1 MQIMTSVVGLD
12 LGSHTIKA
20 VELRQT
26 LRGVEPAQLR
36 IQPRPTLDSPLT
48 ELLPRFFR
56 MHELPTERI
65 IASVPGDRLSVRRM
79 EFPFRDRKRLAQAV
93 PFEVEAETPFDLD
106 EVLVDWE
113 LSGSDR
119 DHSQL
124 TVCIAPRNAVA
135 TRLDELSEA
144 GCQPRILEA
153 EGVVLANLAP
163 IFDWDETRLI
173 ADIGHQKTTF
183 CIVRD
188 GVPLAARTI
197 ALGGR
202 HLTEGLAL
210 DHGVEFAEA
219 EGTKCEDGVFSSGF
233 NSNSPRALE
242 VLDRLAREAMRTIES
257 IDGVRGGS
265 GAQQVSGIAL
275 VGGSARLHRLDEY
288 LTERTGIPSARPQ
301 ISPDGD
307 SAALLAAGDPA
318 LFAAALALA
327 LRGTSRGKTRTN
339 FRQEEFGYKT
349 DLRNYLGKDL
359 RPTAMLA
366 GGVAALALAG
376 SVTALTLESRRADY
390 ANAEI
395 GRLYSQ
401 AVPGTAPP
409 SNPVRSLTEQIEQ
422 ARELADFLGV
432 YGGNHS
438 AFNLLG
444 ELSRRVPS
452 DLDVRFDEVNIS
464 GRVIRIKVSAK
475 TFEAS
480 ERLTRAIASAPP
492 FESAEVTGSI
502 ETKKGGSKIFTVAI
516 SLTGSS
522 GAPS

>member
-1 MQIMTSVVGLD
+1 MQILTSVVGLD

-26 LRGVEPAQLR
+26 LRDVEPAQLR
-36 IQPRPTLDSPLT
+36 VHPRPAGGAPLS

-56 MHELPTERI
+56 MHQLPTERI
-65 IASVPGDRLSVRRM
+65 VACVPGDRLSVRRM

-93 PFEVEAETPFDLD
+93 PFEVEAETPFDLS

-113 LSGSDR
+113 LVGGDR
-119 DHSQL
+119 DHAQL
-124 TVCIAPRNAVA
+124 TVCIAPRSVVA
-135 TRLDELSEA
+135 ARLAELAEA

-163 IFDWDETRLI
+163 AFGWSDTRLI
-173 ADIGHQKTTF
+173 ADIGHQRTSF
-183 CIVRD
+183 CVVRD
-188 GVPLAARTI
+188 GVPLSARTI

-202 HLTEGLAL
+202 HITEAVAQ
-210 DHGVEFAEA
+210 DHGVEFDEAEA
-219 EGTKCEDGVFSSGF
+219 TKCEDGIFSRGF
-233 NSNSPRALE
+233 DSTSPRALG
-242 VLDRLAREAMRTIES
+242 VLDRLAREAVRTIES
-257 IDGVRGGS
+257 VAGVLGGGGS
-265 GAQQVSGIAL
+265 QKIAGIAL

-288 LTERTGIPSARPQ
+288 LSERTGIPAARPQ
-301 ISPDGD
+301 VPPEGEG
-307 SAALLAAGDPA
+307 AALLAAGDPA
-318 LFAAALALA
+318 LFAPALALA
-327 LRGTSRGKTRTN
+327 LRGTARGKTRTN
-339 FRQEEFGYKT
+339 FRQEEFGYRT
-349 DLRNYLGKDL
+349 DLRNLFGRDL

-366 GGVAALALAG
+366 GGVAAIALVSGAT
-376 SVTALTLESRRADY
+376 SMAIDSRRADS
-390 ANAEI
+390 ANIEVA
-395 GRLYSQ
+395 RLYSA
-401 AVPGTAPP
+401 AVPGAELPA
-409 SNPVRSLTEQIEQ
+409 NPVRALADRIDE

-444 ELSRRVPS
+444 ELSRRVPQ
-452 DLDVRFDEVNIS
+452 DLDIQFDEVNIA

-480 ERLTRAIASAPP
+480 ERLTRAIAASPP

-502 ETKKGGSKIFTVAI
+502 ETKKGGSKAFTVAI

-522 GAPS
+522 RAPS

>member
-26 LRGVEPAQLR
+26 LRGVETAQLR
-36 IQPRPTLDSPLT
+36 IHPRPTPDGPLT

-56 MHELPTERI
+56 MHQLPTDRVI
-65 IASVPGDRLSVRRM
+65 SAVPGDRLSVRRM

-93 PFEVEAETPFDLD
+93 PFEVEAETPFDLA

-113 LSGSDR
+113 LIGGDR
-119 DHSQL
+119 DHAQL
-124 TVCIAPRNAVA
+124 TVCIAPRTIVA
-135 TRLDELSEA
+135 ARLDELAEA

-153 EGVVLANLAP
+153 EGVVLANLAAA
-163 IFDWDETRLI
+163 FGWTDTRLVV
-173 ADIGHQKTTF
+173 DVGHQRTSF
-183 CIVRD
+183 CVVRD
-188 GVPLAARTI
+188 GVPLSARTV

-202 HLTEGLAL
+202 QITEGLAL
-210 DHGVEFAEA
+210 DHGVEFDQAEA
-219 EGTKCEDGVFSSGF
+219 SKCEDGIFSSGF
-233 NSNSPRALE
+233 ASNSLRALG
-242 VLDRLAREAMRTIES
+242 VLDRLARETMRTIES
-257 IDGVRGGS
+257 VEGVLGGS
-265 GAQQVSGIAL
+265 GAQQIHGIAL

-288 LTERTGIPSARPQ
+288 LTERTGIPTARPQ
-301 ISPDGD
+301 VPPEGE

-318 LFAAALALA
+318 LFASALALA
-327 LRGTSRGKTRTN
+327 LRGTARGTTRTN

-359 RPTAMLA
+359 RPTAMFA
-366 GGVAALALAG
+366 AGVAALALAG
-376 SVTALTLESRRADY
+376 GVTSMTLDSRRADF
-390 ANAEI
+390 ANTEI
-395 GRLYSQ
+395 ARLYSQ
-401 AVPGTAPP
+401 AVPGTALPA
-409 SNPVRSLTEQIEQ
+409 NPVRSLTEQIEE

-452 DLDVRFDEVNIS
+452 DLDIRFDEVNIA

-480 ERLTRAIASAPP
+480 ERLTRAIAASPP